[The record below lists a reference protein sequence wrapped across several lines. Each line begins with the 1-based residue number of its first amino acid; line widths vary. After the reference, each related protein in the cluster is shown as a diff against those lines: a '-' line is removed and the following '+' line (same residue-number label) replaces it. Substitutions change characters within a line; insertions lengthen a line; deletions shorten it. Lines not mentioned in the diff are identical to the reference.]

1 MNDIEMDFVV
11 DPEVVNSNS
20 GLALE
25 YTTAVSL
32 FTSGSELSLLIPMN
46 MYNFYYAYYFNKSG
60 IPLEFGI
67 PEDQIDPLM
76 LYLEW
81 MVQQNKVT
89 FYGTATS
96 KAMTAGLSLL
106 EDRLPVELATRSL
119 ALYNYQNKLDCS
131 YYLTQTGCVIPDI
144 SEICAKDSSNFTN
157 VD

>member
-1 MNDIEMDFVV
+1 
-11 DPEVVNSNS
+11 
-20 GLALE
+20 
-25 YTTAVSL
+25 
-32 FTSGSELSLLIPMN
+32 
-46 MYNFYYAYYFNKSG
+46 
-60 IPLEFGI
+60 
-67 PEDQIDPLM
+67 M

-131 YYLTQTGCVIPDI
+131 YYLEQTGCVIPDI
-144 SEICAKDSSNFTN
+144 SEICAKNSSDFTN